1 MRKLALL
8 GATVLAM
15 FALGFSQAEPLGII
29 IEPPEEGLTV
39 RIWLNKPV
47 YTLDE
52 KVEIHFEINQ
62 DAYVYI
68 WDIDPAGKVTLLL
81 PNYYEPDNFFPAG
94 TYTIPSPGKGYSFGF
109 ASGSPT
115 GTEWLQIM
123 ATTERVPALSGGF
136 SVDIPFPLLG
146 EDPEGWRAQ
155 LEVQIQGLVPEPT
168 NRAFDFTSFEVISGA
183 PPAFGTLQVT
193 TNPNFARL
201 YIDGVF
207 RGWTP
212 RNVNL
217 VQGFHDV
224 LIRKAGYQDYST
236 RVYIVGG
243 RTRTLNVNLTPL
255 AVNQPP
261 VARFTFSP
269 TNPQPGQWVQF
280 DASSSYDPDGDIT
293 TYQWD
298 FNGDGVFDTTGKLAY
313 WRFMSP
319 GSYQVTL
326 QVTDDGGASNRTTKT
341 VPVTVPNQP
350 PVAQFTLSP
359 ASPQPGQWV
368 RFDGSGSYDP
378 DGTVSSYQWDF
389 DGDGAF
395 DATGPVVY
403 YRFGA
408 GGTYSVRLMVT
419 DNAGATGEVTRPVT
433 VQVANQPPVA
443 QFTFSPPFPVV
454 GQPVTFNATSSYDPD
469 GTVTSY
475 SWDLDGDGAV
485 DHFGPVVTST
495 YYAAGI
501 YSVTLYV
508 TDNLGG
514 AAQASQPVQI
524 APVGIPGMPPM
535 DGVPGIYLWGS
546 DSWHITVNG
555 SPTWTTPHA
564 FRLELRTDGNFV
576 GVTTEAGPAP
586 LGLIPEPTSEGWR
599 VVFDGSVV
607 SGQVTYTFQ
616 VTGATSIYMDLRLDI
631 DGDGAM
637 ERSPGFVHLRQLMV
651 NPPNNPLVVGVP
663 EGYAGPFVPSI
674 NFRIGTALTYTE
686 HMRIVFYSTTIA
698 ALEGSS

>member
-8 GATVLAM
+8 GVTVLAM
-15 FALGFSQAEPLGII
+15 FALGFSQAEPQGII
-29 IEPPEEGLTV
+29 IEPPEEEGLSV
-39 RIWLNKPV
+39 HIWVDKPV
-47 YTLDE
+47 YTLEE
-52 KVEIHFEINQ
+52 KVKIHFEINQ

-81 PNYYEPDNFFPAG
+81 PNYYEPDNFFQAG

-109 ASGSPT
+109 APGSPT

-123 ATTERVPALSGGF
+123 ATTQPVPALSGGF

-146 EDPEGWRAQ
+146 EDPESWRAR

-168 NRAFDFTSFEVISGA
+168 DRAFDFTSFEVISGA

-193 TNPNFARL
+193 TNPSFARL

-212 RNVNL
+212 RSLNL

-243 RTRTLNVNLTPL
+243 RTRTLNITLTPL
-255 AVNQPP
+255 ATNQPP
-261 VARFTFSP
+261 VARFTYSP
-269 TNPQPGQWVQF
+269 TNPQPGQWIQF
-280 DASSSYDPDGDIT
+280 DASSSYDPDGRIT
-293 TYQWD
+293 
-298 FNGDGVFDTTGKLAY
+298 
-313 WRFMSP
+313 
-319 GSYQVTL
+319 
-326 QVTDDGGASNRTTKT
+326 
-341 VPVTVPNQP
+341 
-350 PVAQFTLSP
+350 
-359 ASPQPGQWV
+359 
-368 RFDGSGSYDP
+368 
-378 DGTVSSYQWDF
+378 SYQWDF
-389 DGDGAF
+389 DGDGVF

-408 GGTYSVRLMVT
+408 AGTYFVRLRVT
-419 DNAGATGEVTRPVT
+419 DDAGATGEGTRPVT

-443 QFTFSPPFPVV
+443 RFTFSPSLPLV

-469 GTVTSY
+469 GTITSF

-508 TDNLGG
+508 TDNLGATG
-514 AAQASQPVQI
+514 QTTQPVQI

-535 DGVPGIYLWGS
+535 DGMPGIYVWGS

-564 FRLELRTDGNFV
+564 FRLELRTDGEFV

-586 LGLIPEPTSEGWR
+586 LGLVPEPTSEGWR
-599 VVFDGSVV
+599 VIFDGSVV
-607 SGQVTYTFQ
+607 SDQVTYTFQ
-616 VTGATSIYMDLRLDI
+616 VRGATSIYMDLKLDM
-631 DGDGAM
+631 DGDGDL
-637 ERSPGFVHLRQLMV
+637 ERSPGFVHLRQFMV
-651 NPPNNPLVVGVP
+651 SPPANPFVVGTP
-663 EGYAGPFVPSI
+663 EGYSGPFVPSI
-674 NFRIGTALTYTE
+674 NFRIGQAYAYSE
-686 HMRIVFYSTTIA
+686 HVKFVWYSTTIA